1 MRYYDLLFLFFF
13 FQAEDGI
20 RDLTVTGVQTCALP
34 ISPAHAHVLK
44 SHRAQADGVE
54 QVLSVHDDWPFQQV
68 LDLIEIKG
76 TKFRPAGANYQSVD
90 AFGRG
95 VRGLAVTNRAV
106 ELHLSFWNGHRI
118 VGTNTGALC
127 NQTLR

>member
-1 MRYYDLLFLFFF
+1 PSAFCNLHSEFCILL
-13 FQAEDGI
+13 
-20 RDLTVTGVQTCALP
+20 
-34 ISPAHAHVLK
+34 SPTHAHILE

-106 ELHLSFWNGHRI
+106 ELRLSFWNGHRI

-127 NQTLR
+127 NQTLRLPTRRTADDVISVRLE